1 MADAVLYFEDVA
13 EGDQAPQLTH
23 VLSRTDL
30 VAYAGASGDYNPM
43 HHDEVKA
50 TAAGQP
56 SVFGHGMFSMGLLGT
71 AVTDF
76 VGPGNITR
84 FTVRFARQTWPDEEL
99 RSTVVVTGKRTEGD
113 DHLLDL
119 DVRLSNADGEEKVVG
134 EATAKV
140 PSRA

>member
-1 MADAVLYFEDVA
+1 MADRVRYFEDVT
-13 EGDQAPQLTH
+13 EGDEAPVLTH
-23 VLSRTDL
+23 VLTRTDL

-71 AVTDF
+71 AVTEY
-76 VGPGNITR
+76 VGAGNITR
-84 FTVRFARQTWPDEEL
+84 FTVRFARQTWPDEVL
-99 RSTVVVTGKRTEGD
+99 SSSIVVTGKRTEDGL
-113 DHLLDL
+113 HLIDL
-119 DVRLSNADGEEKVVG
+119 DVRLHNAAGEEKVVG

-140 PSRA
+140 PSKG